1 MSNVLQYANKISVA
15 PPLTGWQRV
24 TGIAITAVAVMV
36 TAALSG
42 SAAEIAAAGGVMV
55 ACLR

>member
-1 MSNVLQYANKISVA
+1 MNVLEHASKISLA

-24 TGIAITAVAVMV
+24 TGIAIAGVAVMA

-42 SAAEIAAAGGVMV
+42 SAAEIAAAGGVIV